1 MEEDEVLVDEG
12 KRKEIFATAA
22 LTPGL
27 LIRFPSSLAWE
38 KKCFLPPSSF
48 RCGFPQAE
56 EEKNAKLKTA
66 QQFPVVEL
74 RHIFMPMQQS
84 GGFVT

>member
-1 MEEDEVLVDEG
+1 MKGETERDFCDGGVN
-12 KRKEIFATAA
+12 AW
-22 LTPGL
+22 LTHPL
-27 LIRFPSSLAWE
+27 SSLAWE
-38 KKCFLPPSSF
+38 KECFLRPPPPF